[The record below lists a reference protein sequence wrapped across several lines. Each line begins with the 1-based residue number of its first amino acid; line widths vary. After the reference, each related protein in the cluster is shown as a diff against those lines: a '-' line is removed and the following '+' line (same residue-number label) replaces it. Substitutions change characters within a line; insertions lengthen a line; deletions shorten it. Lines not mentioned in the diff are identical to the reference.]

1 VLRPVV
7 AGLAILFDLFILV
20 KVVKLLFTKLNY
32 KNERKIKMNRIKLK
46 NQNIYKIEATSSEF
60 ELLIQLSSIEEL
72 TDTYKSFTD
81 ENLSEYEILN
91 DADQVTALYINKK
104 LECINNIHEVEN
116 GIEITVKLSNVDATE
131 LRIKGLEAKI
141 DELINTK

>member
-1 VLRPVV
+1 
-7 AGLAILFDLFILV
+7 
-20 KVVKLLFTKLNY
+20 
-32 KNERKIKMNRIKLK
+32 MNKIKLK
-46 NQNIYKIEATSSEF
+46 NQNIYEIEATSSEF
-60 ELLIQLSSIEEL
+60 ELLIKLSSIEEL

-141 DELINTK
+141 DELINAK